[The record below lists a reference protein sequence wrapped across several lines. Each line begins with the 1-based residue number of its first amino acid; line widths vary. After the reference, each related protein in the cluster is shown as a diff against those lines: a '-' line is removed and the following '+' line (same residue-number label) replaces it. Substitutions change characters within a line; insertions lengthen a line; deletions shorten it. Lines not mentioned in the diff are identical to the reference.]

1 MPDIHI
7 YEFDLTDLTPE
18 ERKQLEYRVE
28 NNSVVSFCYDTNN
41 VFHPHAAVTEEQL
54 KELNLPKNCSVT
66 RLD

>member
-18 ERKQLEYRVE
+18 QRNQLERRVE
-28 NNSVVSFCYDTNN
+28 DNSVVSFCYDIDDI
-41 VFHPHAAVTEEQL
+41 FRPHAAVTEEQL
-54 KELNLPKNCSVT
+54 KELNLPKNCYVT